1 MRVPAFPLVASLVL
15 LAAPAF
21 AQSSG
26 TSGSPADQNGV
37 PTPSTA
43 WHNQSGMNGAN
54 SDQSGVSTPSTAW
67 HNQSAMTGANSEQ
80 SGVSG
85 SSDTWHNASNV
96 TTDTQQKLKQSL
108 EQNGFKNVMVNPSS
122 FVIHAQAPDGS
133 RIVMLVSPDQ
143 MNALITPATPAT
155 GSSTEPGGSS
165 NSESGASH

>member
-26 TSGSPADQNGV
+26 AGGNPADQNGAASPSTAWHDQSGVSSTNPEQGSV

-43 WHNQSGMNGAN
+43 WHNQSA
-54 SDQSGVSTPSTAW
+54 V
-67 HNQSAMTGANSEQ
+67 TGANSEE
-80 SGVSG
+80 SGASA
-85 SSDTWHNASNV
+85 SSDTWRNASNL

-108 EQNGFKNVMVNPSS
+108 EHNGFKNVVVAPSS

-133 RIVMLVSPDQ
+133 HIVMLVSPDQ
-143 MNALITPATPAT
+143 MNALITPST

-165 NSESGASH
+165 SSESGTSH